1 LIYGIL
7 LFNKSLMTIRTIYH
21 EWSHLLQTYVGEEQ
35 YFKII
40 EQYEK
45 IKDVQSKLLNKF
57 NLTLDMVNQYFFN
70 KKEYITHLDNLIYLI
85 HQTQKLDKYKN
96 LSDNQFLQLF
106 KKTFGTSSINSL
118 NTNLF
123 KDIINIDKSFN
134 IDILFYIASYIL
146 YKDTEFVNINF
157 ELSQRI

>member
-1 LIYGIL
+1 MIYGIL

>member
-1 LIYGIL
+1 
-7 LFNKSLMTIRTIYH
+7 MTIRTIYH